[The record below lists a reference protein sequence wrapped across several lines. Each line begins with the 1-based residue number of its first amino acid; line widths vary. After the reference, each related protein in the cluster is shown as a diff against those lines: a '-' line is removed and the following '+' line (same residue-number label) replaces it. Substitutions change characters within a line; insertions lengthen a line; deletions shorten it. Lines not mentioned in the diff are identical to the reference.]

1 MRCQMEIRKLDR
13 DAYAG
18 RSFTARYETRGYY
31 DIRKTAA
38 GFVVEYRP
46 FDRAVQKSF
55 DDVFLGEWLDGP
67 VAYGAFS
74 GERLAGFAEGFP
86 EKWNNRFRI
95 SNICVFYGGE
105 RRRGVGRALM
115 NALLGEAR
123 AASARMAVL
132 ETQSCNESAIAF
144 YRKCGFEIIGFDLY
158 AYSNADPERHEIRL
172 EMGMKL

>member
-1 MRCQMEIRKLDR
+1 MRCQMEIRKLDA

-38 GFVVEYRP
+38 GFDMEYRP
-46 FDRAVQKSF
+46 FDRAVQKAF
-55 DDVFLGEWLDGP
+55 DDVFLGAWLDGP
-67 VAYGAFS
+67 VAYGAFA
-74 GERLAGFAEGFP
+74 GERLAGFAEGFL

-95 SNICVFYGGE
+95 SNICVFDGGE
-105 RRRGVGRALM
+105 RRRGVGTALM

-172 EMGMKL
+172 EMGLKL

>member
-1 MRCQMEIRKLDR
+1 MEIRKLDT

-38 GFVVEYRP
+38 GFDMEYRP

-67 VAYGAFS
+67 VAYGAFAD
-74 GERLAGFAEGFP
+74 ERLAGFAEGFL

-95 SNICVFYGGE
+95 SNICVFDGGE
-105 RRRGVGRALM
+105 RRRGVGTALM

-132 ETQSCNESAIAF
+132 ETQSCNENAIAF

-172 EMGMKL
+172 EMGLKL

>member
-1 MRCQMEIRKLDR
+1 MRCQMEIRNLDR

-38 GFVVEYRP
+38 GFDVEYRP

-67 VAYGAFS
+67 VAYGAFA
-74 GERLAGFAEGFP
+74 GERLAGFAEGFL

-95 SNICVFYGGE
+95 SNICVFDGGE

>member
-38 GFVVEYRP
+38 GFDMEYRP

-67 VAYGAFS
+67 VAYGAFAD
-74 GERLAGFAEGFP
+74 ERLAGFAEGFL

-95 SNICVFYGGE
+95 SNICVFDGGE
-105 RRRGVGRALM
+105 RRRGVGTALM

-144 YRKCGFEIIGFDLY
+144 
-158 AYSNADPERHEIRL
+158 
-172 EMGMKL
+172 